1 MDFAGKTIVVT
12 GGGSGIGRALVQAF
26 LDAGARVAAVD
37 LSPEGLAETAQHMNA
52 GDRLALF
59 EANITDRDRIT
70 ALVGDIE
77 TALGPVDVLVNN
89 AGVIQP
95 FVDFNDLS
103 FEVIDRMVSVNL
115 MGPINMTKVFLPHLM
130 ARPEAYLVNV
140 ASMGGFIP
148 FPGQTMY
155 SASKAA
161 LKLMTEG
168 IYAETLGTSLRV
180 SVVMPGAV
188 DTNIMKNSGIS
199 QANTSAEAAGGQ
211 ALPAPEAAKAILDG
225 MAAGKLHILVG
236 KDSKM
241 LFKLVRLMP
250 ARAIRFIQKQMKK
263 MGR

>member
-1 MDFAGKTIVVT
+1 MELSGKTVVVT
-12 GGGSGIGRALVQAF
+12 GGGSGIGRALVAA
-26 LDAGARVAAVD
+26 LLEHGARVAAVD
-37 LSPEGLAETAQHMNA
+37 LNEAGLEETKVQLGS
-52 GDRLALF
+52 GDKLATF
-59 EANITDRDRIT
+59 VANITDRDRIT
-70 ALVGDIE
+70 ALPAEIE
-77 TALGPVDVLVNN
+77 AALGPVDVLINN

-95 FVDFNDLS
+95 FDDFNELS

-115 MGPINMTKVFLPHLM
+115 MGPINMTKVFLPQML
-130 ARPEAYLVNV
+130 ARPEAHLVNV
-140 ASMGGFIP
+140 SSMGGFIP

-161 LKLMTEG
+161 VKLMSEG
-168 IYAETLGTSLRV
+168 IYAETLGTSMHV

-188 DTNIMKNSGIS
+188 NTNIMKNSGLDQPAVS
-199 QANTSAEAAGGQ
+199 EEAAAAQ
-211 ALPAPEAAKAILDG
+211 ALPADEAAKIII
-225 MAAGKLHILVG
+225 AGIEANKLHILVG